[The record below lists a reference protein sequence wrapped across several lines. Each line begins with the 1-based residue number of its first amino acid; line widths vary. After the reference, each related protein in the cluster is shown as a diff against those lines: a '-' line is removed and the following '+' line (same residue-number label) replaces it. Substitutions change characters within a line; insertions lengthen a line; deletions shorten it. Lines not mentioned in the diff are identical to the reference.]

1 MKQYKFSKNRNL
13 VKYCPCGKSNG
24 NGKFA
29 PFEGFE
35 KFGYCHSCDQTFYPD
50 NDTLVKPFENVNS
63 PIIEPKFHNLELVE
77 KTVLECDDK
86 NNFIKFLGTLFTPV
100 EVQKA
105 IQKYLI
111 GSWSDWR
118 GVTVFWQIDQHERVH
133 HGKLM
138 FYNAETGKRVKRK
151 DGNGIF
157 SSVRSRLKLDKIGF
171 SQCLFG
177 LHLID
182 ENTKVVALIESEKS
196 AITMSLFKPEYS
208 WMSTGGKGNFNFQFL
223 KPIREFKIVAFPD
236 KGVYDKWL
244 EKANELNGFGFNIV
258 VNDWLEQQIEFEA
271 GTDLADVYIIE
282 KRL

>member
-1 MKQYKFSKNRNL
+1 MKQYKFSRNRNL

-29 PFEGFE
+29 PFEGCE
-35 KFGYCHSCDQTFYPD
+35 KYGHCHSCDQTFYPD
-50 NDTLVKPFENVNS
+50 NDTIVKPFES
-63 PIIEPKFHNLELVE
+63 LYIPKPEPRFHDLELVE
-77 KTVLECDDK
+77 KTVLNCDDK
-86 NNFIKFLGTLFTPV
+86 NNFIKFLGTLFTPA

-111 GSWSDWR
+111 GSWSDWE

-138 FYNAETGKRVKRK
+138 LYNAETGKRVKRK

-171 SQCLFG
+171 NQCLFG

-182 ENTKVVALIESEKS
+182 ENTRVIALIESEKS
-196 AITMSLFKPEYS
+196 AITMSIFKPEYL
-208 WMSTGGKGNFNFQFL
+208 WMSTGGIGNFN
-223 KPIREFKIVAFPD
+223 PTCRVE
-236 KGVYDKWL
+236 
-244 EKANELNGFGFNIV
+244 
-258 VNDWLEQQIEFEA
+258 
-271 GTDLADVYIIE
+271 
-282 KRL
+282 